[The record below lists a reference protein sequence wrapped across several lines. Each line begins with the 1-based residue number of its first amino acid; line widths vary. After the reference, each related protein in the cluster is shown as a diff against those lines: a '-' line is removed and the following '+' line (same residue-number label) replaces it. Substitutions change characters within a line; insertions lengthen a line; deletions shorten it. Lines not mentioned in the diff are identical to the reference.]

1 MAARF
6 PMAVVVTGSP
16 LTVTI
21 EGASAVVAAEDFVGG
36 LATDDR
42 VQAAFLGDRLTVL
55 AKAGGAGGGSIVV
68 PIGGG
73 ISWWG
78 STDPASPGGGVEYA
92 IPDGRALSRS
102 TYAALFA
109 LWGTAFGAGNGTTTF
124 NMPNAKGRVQVG
136 RDSADADFDTMGE
149 TRGAKTHDHD
159 LSDNGAARI
168 QQDDDS
174 NWTTIRNVGG
184 FPTWTATTRTINSNI
199 GASGVTSTSGAALM
213 GSTDADSSVQPSIVA
228 NTAIRIK

>member
-149 TRGAKTHDHD
+149 TRGDK
-159 LSDNGAARI
+159 
-168 QQDDDS
+168 
-174 NWTTIRNVGG
+174 
-184 FPTWTATTRTINSNI
+184 TRTLGSGNIPSNTGARLVKNDAFETTSSNAPLISNS
-199 GASGVTSTSGAALM
+199 GTRHQYLVQTDPAAF
-213 GSTDADSSVQPSIVA
+213 DIVQPSIVA